1 MIHYSSHERSQFSRI
16 LHFQS
21 GHQWVPVPEWG
32 RFFIDVGY
40 LLGKQPEKSSR
51 TICAIAVP
59 TRAYAAVLCATGVVE
74 SRISI
79 PIGLDATKHFSW
91 LCTLPKKTT
100 VTYRLKPTLV
110 QKGWLMGCTKTDNGD
125 WVEIQLQAKKNGG
138 LVYKIPASE
147 SLKIEVASRPL
158 KKLHPH
164 VVTRTLQGDGGLL
177 SGILEKDLITDFIG
191 HSRLECVIVGNSSRL
206 REEITNAQLAII
218 DDRSEA
224 IEGKLQEALRPRQ
237 LVMDKM
243 GFRSDVYSAKTNP
256 LDTEAEEAPLTAIF
270 EGSTTFLKWRSVWP
284 GANWIVILDRTDYRF
299 EDASS
304 ELNRLYA
311 SERTDA
317 NDMVRMPAAQQGL
330 EYVAFEARR

>member
-1 MIHYSSHERSQFSRI
+1 MF
-16 LHFQS
+16 
-21 GHQWVPVPEWG
+21 
-32 RFFIDVGY
+32 
-40 LLGKQPEKSSR
+40 
-51 TICAIAVP
+51 
-59 TRAYAAVLCATGVVE
+59 
-74 SRISI
+74 
-79 PIGLDATKHFSW
+79 
-91 LCTLPKKTT
+91 
-100 VTYRLKPTLV
+100 
-110 QKGWLMGCTKTDNGD
+110 GD
-125 WVEIQLQAKKNGG
+125 
-138 LVYKIPASE
+138 
-147 SLKIEVASRPL
+147 
-158 KKLHPH
+158 
-164 VVTRTLQGDGGLL
+164 DGLL

-206 REEITNAQLAII
+206 EEEITNAQFAII

-224 IEGKLQEALRPRQ
+224 IEGKLREVLRPRQ

-256 LDTEAEEAPLTAIF
+256 IDTEVEEAPLTAIF

-317 NDMVRMPAAQQGL
+317 NDMIRMPAAQRGL
-330 EYVAFEARR
+330 EYVAFEARK